1 MVFSQRDSMRQKR
14 ETRRGVVTLYS
25 EDAIAQKDRALAVI
39 AMWFWR
45 VCIVG
50 FLIVI
55 MGSIFLWNYNLA
67 GFIPMPA
74 FLFFLW
80 HLVLSLYITLA
91 IKFT

>member
-1 MVFSQRDSMRQKR
+1 M
-14 ETRRGVVTLYS
+14 YS
-25 EDAIAQKDRALAVI
+25 KDAIAQNDRALAAI
-39 AMWFWR
+39 AIWFWR

-50 FLIVI
+50 FVIVI
-55 MGSIFLWNYNLA
+55 MGSISLWNYNLV

-91 IKFT
+91 IKFI

>member
-1 MVFSQRDSMRQKR
+1 MVFSQRDLMRQKR
-14 ETRRGVVTLYS
+14 ETRRGVVTMYS
-25 EDAIAQKDRALAVI
+25 KDAIAQNDRALAVI

-55 MGSIFLWNYNLA
+55 MGSISLWNYNFA
-67 GFIPMPA
+67 GFIHMPA

-91 IKFT
+91 IKFI

>member
-1 MVFSQRDSMRQKR
+1 M
-14 ETRRGVVTLYS
+14 YS
-25 EDAIAQKDRALAVI
+25 KNAIAQNDRTLASI

-50 FLIVI
+50 FVIVI
-55 MGSIFLWNYNLA
+55 MGSISLWNYNLA
-67 GFIPMPA
+67 GFIRMPA

-91 IKFT
+91 IKFI